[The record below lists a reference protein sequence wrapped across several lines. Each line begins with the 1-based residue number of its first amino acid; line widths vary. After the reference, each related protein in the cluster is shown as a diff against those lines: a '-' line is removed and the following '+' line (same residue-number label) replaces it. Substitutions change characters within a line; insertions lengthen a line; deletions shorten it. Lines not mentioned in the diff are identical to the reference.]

1 MKWLK
6 RLDNPFL
13 LVIEGFL
20 AGALLFAATHPDL
33 VDLRPH
39 PAPAAQVR

>member
-6 RLDNPFL
+6 RLNNPVL

-20 AGALLFAATHPDL
+20 AGALLFAATHPD
-33 VDLRPH
+33 VVELRPQ
-39 PAPAAQVR
+39 PTASAQVR